1 MDEYAEYIYKRRP
14 SYRNLDPGDISKQV
28 EIRQRLQCKSFKW
41 FMENVAFDLPKVYPP
56 VEPEDF
62 AQGAITS
69 AVDKSFCVDAG
80 LGTSNQRYVCH
91 VDYAGTSIY
100 LAFYA
105 STLHTFSCRIG
116 IKKCSKSSK
125 QKFKLTWHKD
135 IRFHETQCFDVSVG
149 GDFAPVNFYQCH
161 GAQGNQLWKYEKVRQ
176 KLPISI
182 YVHSLL
188 NNLLSLNFL
197 CIIDF
202 FSSVRQIICACVQYL
217 CTNFRQID

>member
-80 LGTSNQRYVCH
+80 LGTSNQRYAVSIMQVPLFILLFMH
-91 VDYAGTSIY
+91 LLYILFPVGLELKNVPNLVSRNSNLRGTK
-100 LAFYA
+100 
-105 STLHTFSCRIG
+105 TFDFMKHSA
-116 IKKCSKSSK
+116 
-125 QKFKLTWHKD
+125 LTCPLVEILLPLIFTNAMVLK
-135 IRFHETQCFDVSVG
+135 ETNC
-149 GDFAPVNFYQCH
+149 
-161 GAQGNQLWKYEKVRQ
+161 GNMRK
-176 KLPISI
+176 
-182 YVHSLL
+182 
-188 NNLLSLNFL
+188 
-197 CIIDF
+197 
-202 FSSVRQIICACVQYL
+202 
-217 CTNFRQID
+217 